1 MTTTRAEST
10 ASPLFHGIIVPM
22 VTPLASQWA
31 LDEAALE
38 ALVDRLLTGGVHG
51 LFLLGTCGEG
61 ASLSHEL
68 RQTMIERT
76 CRLVAGRV
84 PVLASVSDS
93 SPTESVALARFA
105 ADAGATT
112 IVVAPPF
119 YLPLSQSELQNYFV
133 RQADAS
139 PLPVMLYNM
148 PALTKLEIE
157 PETLRRLQDHPRII
171 GLKDSS
177 GDLEY
182 FAAAVDVVRRRSDW
196 SVFMGPE
203 QLLISALEMG
213 ADGGVSGGAN
223 VFPKLFVEM
232 FNAATSGR
240 RDELNALLPQ
250 ARLFESVYESGPIT
264 AATVIKGLKAALACL
279 EIGNGLVA
287 EPLEP
292 LASEDLDRIKHV
304 VERLQTR

>member
-1 MTTTRAEST
+1 MKMSHSEPSS
-10 ASPLFHGIIVPM
+10 SPRFRGIIVPM
-22 VTPLASQWA
+22 VTPLANQQA

-38 ALVDRLLTGGVHG
+38 KLVDRLIGGGVHG

-61 ASLSHEL
+61 PSLSHTL
-68 RQTMIERT
+68 RQNMIERT
-76 CRLVAGRV
+76 CRLAQGRV

-93 SPTESVALARFA
+93 APAEVLALARFA
-105 ADAGATT
+105 ADAGATA
-112 IVVAPPF
+112 IVMTPPF
-119 YLPLSQSELQNYFV
+119 YLPLSQHELQEYFL
-133 RQADAS
+133 RQASSS

-182 FAAAVDVVRRRSDW
+182 FSSAAEVARQRPDW
-196 SVFMGPE
+196 SIFRGPE
-203 QLLISALEMG
+203 QLLVAALEMG

-223 VFPKLFVEM
+223 VFPRLFVEM
-232 FNAATSGR
+232 FSAATAGR
-240 RDELNALLPQ
+240 HDELALLLPH
-250 ARLFESVYESGPIT
+250 ARLFESVYESGPISAT
-264 AATVIKGLKAALACL
+264 TVIKGLKAALACL
-279 EIGNGLVA
+279 GIGSGVVA

-292 LASEDLDRIKHV
+292 LPQPDLERIRQVIDRL
-304 VERLQTR
+304 RAR